1 MFAENNKRETELR
14 QSLVSKQRRSAF
26 HFYAR
31 FLLFLLSLGSA
42 VYAAWYYLLEPYLVS
57 SSPPAVI
64 CPSPPPPPPRDPHKR
79 VASSRTIRTSRCLRW
94 R

>member
-31 FLLFLLSLGSA
+31 GLFQKGTF
-42 VYAAWYYLLEPYLVS
+42 YAFTALDANKYIS
-57 SSPPAVI
+57 SIIV
-64 CPSPPPPPPRDPHKR
+64 
-79 VASSRTIRTSRCLRW
+79 
-94 R
+94 